1 MKDCV
6 AGNSAEYFCSFLH
19 HRFINSAY
27 DRWRGCRNK
36 QNHLYS
42 CS

>member
-6 AGNSAEYFCSFLH
+6 AGNSESFCSFLH
-19 HRFINSAY
+19 HRFINSAD
-27 DRWRGCRNK
+27 DRWRECRNK
-36 QNHLYS
+36 HNNLYS